1 MFFTQ
6 EDYRKI
12 VQYLRLNS
20 YKDTD
25 FPSIGEMNLQDED
38 IITIVHNGVNYK
50 VPLRKLIAAIGSSE
64 DTVKTVH
71 SINVSF
77 ITDEGETLTR
87 FVKYS
92 TTEEAIN
99 AVPAKYRFP
108 GIGVTWVD
116 TNNVWKTYQFKG
128 TSAEQW
134 DDLSQFVPYN
144 LADEIH
150 ENEGLNP
157 GDSGYIEDSSEVG
170 VTQRLLQEKVLEL
183 KNAQTTTE
191 GTLRSYTDTEV
202 QTAKASLLGNA
213 SEAGNTLGKLE
224 SMISNK
230 SGIVKVA
237 VLPNYSEDVLNKI
250 YLVPNSEDNNIYD
263 AFYYDSGWK
272 QVGGVDPTINQYEY
286 YER

>member
-12 VQYLRLNS
+12 VEYLRLNS

-25 FPSIGEMNLQDED
+25 LPSIGEMNLQDED
-38 IITIVHNGVNYK
+38 IITIVHNGINYK
-50 VPLRKLIAAIGSSE
+50 VPLRKFIAAIGSSE

-77 ITDEGETLTR
+77 ITDEGESLSR

-92 TTEEAIN
+92 TIEEAIA
-99 AVPAKYRFP
+99 AVPVKYRFP
-108 GIGVTWVD
+108 GIGITWVD
-116 TNNVWKTYQFKG
+116 TNNTWKTYQFKG
-128 TSAEQW
+128 TSVEQW
-134 DDLSQFVPYN
+134 DDLSQFIPYN
-144 LADEIH
+144 LANEIH

-157 GDSGYIEDSSEVG
+157 GDPEYIEDSSEVG
-170 VTQRLLQEKVLEL
+170 VTQRLLQQKVQEIKTIL
-183 KNAQTTTE
+183 
-191 GTLRSYTDTEV
+191 
-202 QTAKASLLGNA
+202 
-213 SEAGNTLGKLE
+213 
-224 SMISNK
+224 SNK
-230 SGIVKVA
+230 SGIVKVTA
-237 VLPNYSEDVLNKI
+237 LPEYSEDVLNKI